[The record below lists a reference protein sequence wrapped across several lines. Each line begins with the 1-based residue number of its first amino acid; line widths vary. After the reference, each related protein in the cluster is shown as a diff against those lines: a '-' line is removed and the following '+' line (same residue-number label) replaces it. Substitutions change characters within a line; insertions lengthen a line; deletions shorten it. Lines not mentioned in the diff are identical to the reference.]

1 MELLIALASSVA
13 YIIIGWLMLLASMLV
28 FSKEWTEEMY
38 VYKGDFD
45 PVLVGLVIIFWPIL
59 AIVLPV
65 VAFSKCVGWSLRIVK
80 TKRFSRG
87 E

>member
-1 MELLIALASSVA
+1 MGLLIALASVVA
-13 YIIIGWLMLLASMLV
+13 YIIIGWLMLLASILV
-28 FSKEWTEEMY
+28 FSEEWTDELCDCR
-38 VYKGDFD
+38 GNFD
-45 PVLVGLVIIFWPIL
+45 PVLVGLVIIFWLTL

-65 VAFSKCVGWSLRIVK
+65 VAFGKCVGWSLRIVK

>member
-1 MELLIALASSVA
+1 MGLLIALASSVA

-28 FSKEWTEEMY
+28 FSEEWTKGLCDY
-38 VYKGDFD
+38 CGDFD
-45 PVLVGLVIIFWPIL
+45 PVLVGLVIMFWPVLSI
-59 AIVLPV
+59 ILPV

-80 TKRFSRG
+80 AKRFSRG

>member
-1 MELLIALASSVA
+1 MGLLIALASSVA

-28 FSKEWTEEMY
+28 FSKEWTEGLCDCN
-38 VYKGDFD
+38 GDFD
-45 PVLVGLVIIFWPIL
+45 PVLVGLVIMFWPVL

-65 VAFSKCVGWSLRIVK
+65 VAFCKCVGWSLRIVK